1 MTDDRPTP
9 EGPGGGEEAVPV
21 PEAAASTEPGLPA
34 PLPAGA
40 LQAELEA
47 LRAEREALRAERDA
61 LRTEA
66 EGHAREAAELRDRH
80 LRTLADFENFR
91 RRVARERE
99 EWSQRAQAQVLRE
112 ILPVLDNFD
121 RALAAEVGA
130 GGDAGFRQGVELIHR
145 DFLKALER
153 VGVRPFSAVGELF
166 DPQRHE
172 AVARV
177 ERTDVADQT
186 VIEETL
192 RGYLFHDRVLRP
204 AQVIVAVEPPPPPD
218 PGEAGR

>member
-1 MTDDRPTP
+1 MADDRQTP
-9 EGPGGGEEAVPV
+9 GGPGGGEGAVPV
-21 PEAAASTEPGLPA
+21 PEPAPGAEPALPA
-34 PLPAGA
+34 PLPADA

-47 LRAEREALRAERDA
+47 LRTEREALRAERDA
-61 LRTEA
+61 LRA
-66 EGHAREAAELRDRH
+66 EVEERARELAEVRDRY

-99 EWSQRAQAQVLRE
+99 EWGQRAQEHLLRE

-121 RALAAEVGA
+121 RALAAEA
-130 GGDAGFRQGVELIHR
+130 GGAADGGFRQGVELIHR

-186 VIEETL
+186 VVEETL

-204 AQVIVAVEPPPPPD
+204 AQVIVAVEPPPPPE
-218 PGEAGR
+218 PGEASR